1 MTILL
6 NLDREIF
13 LQIYLAINPK
23 FKRFK
28 SIAPGIPSSKK
39 REEKRKKKKQN
50 KKKKT
55 RKLKWKRVCV
65 FLYARVQTSSWHLPS
80 LVMVHACGKTIT
92 RIFHH
97 VLCIRWPW
105 TEFLAPFMEVTS
117 LHKHILLFDKQ
128 EYVCPYSELN
138 ITLFWISLD
147 HFLRTR
153 SNVQCLS
160 KPKQF

>member
-6 NLDREIF
+6 ILDREIF
-13 LQIYLAINPK
+13 LQIYLAFNAK

-28 SIAPGIPSSKK
+28 SIAPGIPSSKE
-39 REEKRKKKKQN
+39 RERQREKKKN
-50 KKKKT
+50 KTKT

-65 FLYARVQTSSWHLPS
+65 FLYVRVQTSSWHLPC
-80 LVMVHACGKTIT
+80 LVMAHACGKTIT

-128 EYVCPYSELN
+128 EYVCPYTKLN

-153 SNVQCLS
+153 SKVQCLS
-160 KPKQF
+160 KPKKC